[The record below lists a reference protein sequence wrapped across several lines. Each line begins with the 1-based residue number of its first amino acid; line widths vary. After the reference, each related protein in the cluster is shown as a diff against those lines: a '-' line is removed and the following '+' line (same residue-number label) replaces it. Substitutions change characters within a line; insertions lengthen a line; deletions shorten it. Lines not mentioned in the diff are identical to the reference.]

1 MDLDSHIDH
10 EVRPELN
17 CIISHKESF
26 VPFLGFNRAQFSVI
40 EASVLT
46 SRLGMIPL
54 NKIKDEINYLKIG
67 LDKTAGEK
75 ELEAWNWI
83 EKKIRIFE
91 ENNNDS

>member
-1 MDLDSHIDH
+1 
-10 EVRPELN
+10 
-17 CIISHKESF
+17 
-26 VPFLGFNRAQFSVI
+26 
-40 EASVLT
+40 
-46 SRLGMIPL
+46 MIPL